1 VRVTDTEV
9 AALVT
14 AIVALLTALAGWV
27 RGQTRHTETRRRLQ
41 LLEEGRDPRDDVP

>member
-27 RGQTRHTETRRRLQ
+27 RALTRHRETTRRLE
-41 LLEEGRDPRDDVP
+41 LLETGRDPRDDVP